1 MAASLFLFITV
12 RDIGTNETG
21 MSAEGDS
28 EVIGKVHCGRKL
40 SISLCNSTIQNCIFW
55 QKTL

>member
-1 MAASLFLFITV
+1 MNTDN
-12 RDIGTNETG
+12 DIGTNETAISVEVG
-21 MSAEGDS
+21 S